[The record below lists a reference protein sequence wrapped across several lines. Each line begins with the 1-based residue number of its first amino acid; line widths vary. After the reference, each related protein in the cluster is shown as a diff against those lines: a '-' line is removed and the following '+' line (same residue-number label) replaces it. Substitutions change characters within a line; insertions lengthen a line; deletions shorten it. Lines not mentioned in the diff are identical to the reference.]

1 MADPAPVMQVS
12 AVMSTPVGPYTP
24 VVRAGDWLVCSGQLG
39 LRDGTM
45 VAGGVAAQLTVAID
59 NLAALLAGA
68 GAGLG
73 DVAKTTVFLT
83 DMDDYTEMNDA
94 YVEAFGDHRPARSA
108 VAVAGLPLGALVEIE
123 AWAHAPVVA

>member
-1 MADPAPVMQVS
+1 
-12 AVMSTPVGPYTP
+12 MSTPVGPYSP

-39 LRDGTM
+39 LRDGSL
-45 VAGGVAAQLTVAID
+45 VAGGAAAQLTVAID
-59 NLAALLAGA
+59 NLAALLQSQ

-83 DMDDYTEMNDA
+83 DMADYGEMNDA
-94 YVEAFGDHRPARSA
+94 YVEAFDEHRPARSA

-123 AWAHAPVVA
+123 AWAHVPTVA